1 MHSEYVPNEYT
12 IWWDGK
18 PVSEINRHLLKKQ
31 GVEHNRQVI
40 IDLHVQKLYIYSQ
53 ILATN
58 SKFELKEFANTLTT
72 IEFKLQDAWGFPRC
86 SYFHRFWETPK
97 CLCPRM
103 DNEDNYPHGY
113 YTKMSDCPLHGWET
127 NE

>member
-31 GVEHNRQVI
+31 GVEHNRGLI
-40 IDLHVQKLYIYSQ
+40 ISLHVQKLFVHSQ
-53 ILATN
+53 IKVTDDKIKLKDMAATLT
-58 SKFELKEFANTLTT
+58 KIEFA
-72 IEFKLQDAWGFPRC
+72 LQDAWSFPRDEN
-86 SYFHRFWETPK
+86 FHRFWLTPK

-127 NE
+127 TE